1 MDGWIDLSFHPILD
15 VIASIIYVVFRDQ
28 AAIFFEHIAA
38 CPSAFLLL
46 SIYIT
51 QQTKGFYYGYFTGI
65 ARRGGFAS
73 VFMAVKLICIK
84 VLLGVYTHMPPVA

>member
-1 MDGWIDLSFHPILD
+1 MVL
-15 VIASIIYVVFRDQ
+15 VIIVHGGINVSAASV
-28 AAIFFEHIAA
+28 
-38 CPSAFLLL
+38 
-46 SIYIT
+46 
-51 QQTKGFYYGYFTGI
+51 